1 MNGAVFMQST
11 LPDRPMQFVQSD
23 PERTETIII
32 GLVATL
38 PSRVSSLFR
47 AVSSMALQ
55 TRSLDALVIV
65 SDGALIPDAVEDA
78 LRRLLP
84 SCTIT
89 FLANHGMRGAAETWN
104 KGIQFI
110 KFQWSNAYVAILD
123 DDDIWDPVHIET
135 CEAKARLES
144 WPDAVVSGLQM
155 SIDGEEV
162 LRDPLLSA
170 SVEDFLAGNPGWQGS
185 NTFVRLDALVAAGCF
200 TDGLRSCNDRDLAIR
215 LLTRKGS
222 RVAFTGRHTATWFLD
237 ATRQSLSSRR
247 GEAKRAGLARFYE
260 LHGHRMDDEIRQRFF
275 DRARALFGWSES
287 EILGMSQLVA
297 DA

>member
-1 MNGAVFMQST
+1 M
-11 LPDRPMQFVQSD
+11 
-23 PERTETIII
+23 
-32 GLVATL
+32 
-38 PSRVSSLFR
+38 
-47 AVSSMALQ
+47 
-55 TRSLDALVIV
+55 

-222 RVAFTGRHTATWFLD
+222 RVVFTGRHTATWFLD